1 MRESSLKL
9 LIALYSVNVFRW
21 CIWQRGIANIFP
33 IIIFGL
39 ISNRSMQAWLV
50 SNQSMKCSKNN
61 FCNEILAT
69 DLTVDF
75 IFFHGIMAQCNV
87 NIPNCKDYRFCH
99 SLIFWHLERIKKRYF
114 AWLYHNIWL
123 IRTSFWFLILTIR
136 HSLRFLTF

>member
-1 MRESSLKL
+1 
-9 LIALYSVNVFRW
+9 
-21 CIWQRGIANIFP
+21 
-33 IIIFGL
+33 
-39 ISNRSMQAWLV
+39 MQAWLV
-50 SNQSMKCSKNN
+50 SNQSMKCSENN

-87 NIPNCKDYRFCH
+87 NIPNSKDYRFCH

-136 HSLRFLTF
+136 HSFAIFNILTLRDNKSIQCNVIYICNLTSVVEKE